1 MSGVQWLR
9 ESRGFTTLL
18 VSRIVSR
25 VGDVLFT
32 LATSWVVL
40 TTSHSVVLAALIPL
54 AGSLPSIVFGLPLAT
69 LADRWPKKSV
79 LVLVDCG
86 RGLLV
91 LSAGLLLLDHHPVT
105 GVFVGVMGLLAVGG
119 LLFTPAITSV
129 FPRMVPPEHL
139 TRANGLWAAVTS
151 SLSIGSF
158 AVGGLLVAWLTP
170 AGALLVDGVS
180 FLCSGAVLA
189 ILRLP
194 DVRSDTE
201 GGLLGFLRESVAGV
215 RYLWR
220 DSYLRRLI
228 LLIAPMNLVFGPMQI
243 FSLVF
248 SRLVLHLG
256 TEGYGFIEAASGL
269 GSVGAGLL
277 VTRLAPR
284 LTLQT
289 WLRIGTWGSGV
300 TLALT
305 LIFRDLPVA
314 ILGYGAIWF
323 VTTVL
328 SVPIVSSVQRTAP
341 APLVGRVMQSLFLLT
356 GGISVPLGLL
366 LGSWAMNR
374 FGAVSALWAQA
385 LGFGTIGVVA
395 LVARFN
401 PPAHHALD
409 QEYRPGASA
418 PRNPSP

>member
-1 MSGVQWLR
+1 MTGVQWLR

-54 AGSLPSIVFGLPLAT
+54 AGLLPAVVLGLPLAT
-69 LADRWPKKSV
+69 LADRWPRKPV
-79 LVLVDCG
+79 LVLVDWG

-91 LSAGLLLLDHHPVT
+91 LSAGFLLLDHRPIT

-119 LLFTPAITSV
+119 LLFSPAITSV

-139 TRANGLWAAVTS
+139 TRANGLWAAATS
-151 SLSIGSF
+151 SLNIGSF

-170 AGALLVDGVS
+170 AGALLVDGAS

-189 ILRLP
+189 VMTLP
-194 DVRSDTE
+194 DVRSDAEE
-201 GGLLGFLRESVAGV
+201 GLWGFLRQSVAGV
-215 RYLWR
+215 QYLWR
-220 DSYLRRLI
+220 DRYLRRLI
-228 LLIAPMNLVFGPMQI
+228 LLVAPMNLVFGPMQI

-256 TEGYGFIEAASGL
+256 TEGYGFIEAASGV
-269 GSVGAGLL
+269 GSVGAGLM
-277 VTRLAPR
+277 VARLAPR
-284 LTLQT
+284 LTLQG
-289 WLRIGTWGSGV
+289 WLRMATWGTGV
-300 TLALT
+300 ALALT
-305 LIFRDLPVA
+305 LVLRDLPVA
-314 ILGYGAIWF
+314 ILCYGAAWF
-323 VTTVL
+323 VTALLT
-328 SVPIVSSVQRTAP
+328 VPIVSAVERTAP

-356 GGISVPLGLL
+356 GGISVPVGLL

-374 FGAVSALWAQA
+374 FGAVSALWADA
-385 LGFGTIGVVA
+385 LGFGAMGLIV
-395 LVARFN
+395 LVARVN
-401 PPAHHALD
+401 PPAQHALN
-409 QEYRPGASA
+409 QEYRPPAST
-418 PRNPSP
+418 RQTPSP